1 MMRGAV
7 LLALLLMPMPAN
19 AADAVAAK
27 NPAFQV
33 QAQMRDTGYVLG
45 DRLEQR
51 IDIRVPPGTR
61 LIAESLPR
69 LGRVN
74 NWLELREL
82 RVEPRRGGY
91 TLQLG
96 YQMFGAVESAMQLAV
111 PPFTLRFDQAAH
123 TPTPTTVTI
132 AAQPF
137 YQSPVLPASLGDADR
152 VPRAT
157 LPPVRIAG
165 TRWPLAALASL
176 IASLLLALYLAW
188 AYDRLPWS
196 PGKPGP
202 LTLLLRDLRS
212 RRALAPDAATYRAL
226 LRQLHAALN
235 RSAGQTLYLD
245 NLPLLFAQAPHL
257 QPLQAEFDSLF
268 QHSRRVFYGAAG
280 DADGNGDWPTSRVL
294 DLCRR
299 ARDCE
304 RGLS

>member
-1 MMRGAV
+1 MMRSAA
-7 LLALLLMPMPAN
+7 LLALLLMPMPAH
-19 AADAVAAK
+19 AADPVRAK
-27 NPAFQV
+27 KPAYLV

-51 IDIRVPPGTR
+51 VDIRVPPGAR

-74 NWLELREL
+74 NWLDLREL
-82 RVEPRRGGY
+82 RIEPHHGSY
-91 TLQLG
+91 TLQLS

-111 PPFTLRFDQAAH
+111 PPFTLRFDDAAQAQ
-123 TPTPTTVTI
+123 TPATVTV

-137 YQSPVLPASLGDADR
+137 YQSPVLPATLGDADR

-157 LPPVRIAG
+157 LPPSRIAG
-165 TRWPLAALASL
+165 TRWPLTALASL

-202 LTLLLRDLRS
+202 LTLLYRDLRR
-212 RRALAPDAATYRAL
+212 RRALAADAAWYREL
-226 LRQLHAALN
+226 LRQLHTALN

-245 NLPLLFAQAPHL
+245 NLPLLFLQAPHL
-257 QPLQAEFDSLF
+257 QPLQSEFHSLF
-268 QHSRRVFYGAAG
+268 RHSRQVFYGAT
-280 DADGNGDWPTSRVL
+280 DESDGNGDWPTSRVL